1 MSAETV
7 ENEQYW
13 AKEFRSGNE
22 QATAHFFDLHYKS
35 LCYFSTRLVNDRLQA
50 EDIVS
55 DCFLKLW
62 QRRQDFQTGQ
72 NIKAFLYI
80 SCRNACMNYL
90 QHLKV
95 KTTVQQAYLKQLEQG
110 KETILYEIIK
120 TEILGIV
127 SSEIDQLPEKMGEI
141 FKLLYFEGK
150 KTDEV
155 AVELN
160 LSVQTVRNQK
170 TKAIDLLKAALLKR
184 GVSAAA
190 YLAFLFFIDK

>member
-1 MSAETV
+1 MGNDTAKDEL
-7 ENEQYW
+7 YW
-13 AKEFRSGNE
+13 TEAFRNGNE

-35 LCYFSTRLVNDRLQA
+35 LCYFSTRLVNDQLQA

-80 SCRNACMNYL
+80 SCRNGCMNYL

-110 KETILYEIIK
+110 EETILYDIIK
-120 TEILGIV
+120 TEVLGIV
-127 SSEIDQLPEKMGEI
+127 SREIDQLPEKMAEV

-155 AVELN
+155 AVALN

-170 TKAIDLLKAALLKR
+170 TKAIDLLKTALLKR
-184 GVSAAA
+184 GISAAG
-190 YLAFLFFIDK
+190 YLAFLLFVEK